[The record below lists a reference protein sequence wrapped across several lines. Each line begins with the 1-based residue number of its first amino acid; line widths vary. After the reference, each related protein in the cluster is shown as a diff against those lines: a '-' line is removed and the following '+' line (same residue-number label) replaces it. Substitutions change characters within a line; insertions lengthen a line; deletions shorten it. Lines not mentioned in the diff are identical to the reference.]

1 MFYFEEKK
9 LGRWRPRWT
18 PERPDARGAD
28 GVKREMRAVAEVMPQ
43 LRHLTL
49 DQLREVYSPDGRF
62 QNTGARQ

>member
-9 LGRWRPRWT
+9 LGRWRPRT
-18 PERPDARGAD
+18 MPDRPSERGPEGE
-28 GVKREMRAVAEVMPQ
+28 KREMRAVAEVMPQ

-62 QNTGARQ
+62 QNVGARA